1 MSYFIQP
8 SNQLCRAKKR
18 LIKNAHSTAHK
29 GRLLLTLLLLLLTA
43 TTTWAE
49 DVTLTSSTTKW
60 TDGNTYVTN
69 GDVTIADRI
78 TVEGDVTLILTDGY
92 TLSAPNG
99 IEVRVGNSLTIKGGT
114 NGTGTLT
121 IEKNGISRA
130 GIGGG
135 YKKVN
140 NVKYPTQYGN
150 ITINGG
156 IVNVKG
162 GAQSAG
168 IGGDSNSELDG
179 NGTITINGGIVNA
192 TGGNKAAG
200 IGGGNCSY
208 NNGAYGGCGDIVI
221 NGGQVTAT
229 GGDDGPGIGPGK
241 GAADKTSGSLVLGW
255 TNGTDFI
262 QVTGGNSSRA
272 YGFSN
277 RLGSIS
283 FAEGKKFKIVGGGE
297 ATTENIKNQVS
308 LTLIPKGS
316 EQYQLSVATISGIS
330 ASYDLTGSFLDIPF
344 SVIDAEGNTLTLG
357 TDYTATL
364 GTTSQESTTIHI
376 TEGGKYTLTIT
387 GMGSYAGSKSVDFEV
402 ISIGFKKDAN
412 GDNYINMPKT
422 GIYYYANIPEGVS
435 SFKVYDDGGA
445 KAQYSNNYDGG
456 LVLTAPDHYVLQ
468 LTGTVTA
475 EVQVNNPLDYLM
487 VYDGGST
494 SAQKIGDKYGSESG
508 ENIGTLISS
517 GKQMTL
523 TFHSDPSGQRDGLDL
538 TATLK
543 RDLGSCVI
551 ADIDDQTYI
560 GSAIEPAVVITYK
573 GTALVKD
580 VDYEVTYSGNTIV
593 GTATITITG
602 KGNYAGK
609 TSKTFTIVKATPTVT
624 APIAVAD
631 LEYKGSAQELV
642 TTGDT
647 DFGTLLYSLDG
658 ENYSEGIPTAM
669 NAGTYTVYYKVEGSD
684 NWNKVEAQS
693 ITVIIDKATPY
704 VKTTPTASAITYGQ
718 TLSDSE
724 LNDGVIQISEN
735 IATEIAGTFS
745 WSKSSVKPSVTDS
758 ENTEYGVTFTPN
770 DRENCKSVTM
780 GVTLT
785 VNKATPIVTAPIA
798 NTLIYNGCEQEL
810 VTAGSTD
817 FGTLLYSLNDDTYSE
832 NIPTRTGAGTY
843 TVYYKVEGSDNW
855 NAVAAQTIQATI
867 VKDVTCSDISITIP
881 EQTYTGSEL
890 TPVITMKDGETEL
903 TENTDYT
910 VTAPSGTIQDA
921 GNYTY
926 TIIGQGNYKGETTAT
941 FTIAP
946 KAVTNDGISIDT
958 PSQEWT
964 GNELTPVITV
974 KDGETVLVENTDYT
988 VTVPSGPVQDSG
1000 DYTYTITGQGNYAGS
1015 RETTFTIKVKQVTV
1029 KNDQNEDVP
1038 AATGDAEIT
1047 EDQNGTTLTLITP
1060 AENAQPQTVSIPQ
1073 AVEVDHVDIDRIFV
1087 SGKACTLYLPFSIA
1101 ADKIAGGTFYTFA
1114 GVDMAVTPWE
1124 VQYTPV
1130 TTGDIAANTPYIFLP
1145 DDTNGGKI
1153 VVNNDKDKV
1162 TVCTADPHTSTQGDW
1177 NFIGTYERIKWTHD
1191 TTDPE
1196 YNDVREAEIGNIYG
1210 FAAEEVSG
1218 ATVGQFVKVGNNV
1231 WINPMRAYLKYNE
1244 VLSAPS
1250 MDGDAASTEL
1260 PSSMKVVIVKNNGE
1274 TTGISSTTNYTNDKA
1289 WYTLDGRKVAN
1300 GQKPTAK
1307 GIYIH
1312 NGRKEVVK

>member
-1 MSYFIQP
+1 M
-8 SNQLCRAKKR
+8 
-18 LIKNAHSTAHK
+18 LI
-29 GRLLLTLLLLLLTA
+29 
-43 TTTWAE
+43 
-49 DVTLTSSTTKW
+49 
-60 TDGNTYVTN
+60 
-69 GDVTIADRI
+69 I
-78 TVEGDVTLILTDGY
+78 
-92 TLSAPNG
+92 
-99 IEVRVGNSLTIKGGT
+99 
-114 NGTGTLT
+114 
-121 IEKNGISRA
+121 
-130 GIGGG
+130 
-135 YKKVN
+135 
-140 NVKYPTQYGN
+140 
-150 ITINGG
+150 
-156 IVNVKG
+156 
-162 GAQSAG
+162 
-168 IGGDSNSELDG
+168 
-179 NGTITINGGIVNA
+179 
-192 TGGNKAAG
+192 
-200 IGGGNCSY
+200 
-208 NNGAYGGCGDIVI
+208 
-221 NGGQVTAT
+221 
-229 GGDDGPGIGPGK
+229 
-241 GAADKTSGSLVLGW
+241 
-255 TNGTDFI
+255 
-262 QVTGGNSSRA
+262 SSR
-272 YGFSN
+272 SN
-277 RLGSIS
+277 NIS
-283 FAEGKKFKIVGGGE
+283 
-297 ATTENIKNQVS
+297 
-308 LTLIPKGS
+308 
-316 EQYQLSVATISGIS
+316 
-330 ASYDLTGSFLDIPF
+330 
-344 SVIDAEGNTLTLG
+344 
-357 TDYTATL
+357 
-364 GTTSQESTTIHI
+364 
-376 TEGGKYTLTIT
+376 
-387 GMGSYAGSKSVDFEV
+387 
-402 ISIGFKKDAN
+402 
-412 GDNYINMPKT
+412 
-422 GIYYYANIPEGVS
+422 
-435 SFKVYDDGGA
+435 
-445 KAQYSNNYDGG
+445 QYSNNYDGG
-456 LVLTAPDHYVLQ
+456 LVLTAPDHHVLQ

-517 GKQMTL
+517 GTQMTL
-523 TFHSDPSGQRDGLDL
+523 TFHSDVSGQRDGLDL
-538 TATLK
+538 TVTLK
-543 RDLGSCVI
+543 RDISSCVI
-551 ADIDDQTYI
+551 ADIDDQPYT
-560 GSAIEPAVVITYK
+560 GSAIKPDLVITYE
-573 GTALVKD
+573 GTALVKG
-580 VDYEVTYSGNTIV
+580 VDYEVTYSANTIV

-647 DFGTLLYSLDG
+647 DFGTLLYSLDD

-770 DRENCKSVTM
+770 DSENCKSVTM

-910 VTAPSGTIQDA
+910 VTAPSVTIQDS
-921 GNYTY
+921 GN
-926 TIIGQGNYKGETTAT
+926 
-941 FTIAP
+941 
-946 KAVTNDGISIDT
+946 
-958 PSQEWT
+958 
-964 GNELTPVITV
+964 
-974 KDGETVLVENTDYT
+974 
-988 VTVPSGPVQDSG
+988 
-1000 DYTYTITGQGNYAGS
+1000 YTYTITGQGNYAGS
-1015 RETTFTIKVKQVTV
+1015 REATFTIKVKQVTV
-1029 KNDQNEDVP
+1029 KNDKNEDVP

-1145 DDTNGGKI
+1145 DDTEDGKI
-1153 VVNNDKDKV
+1153 VVNNGSAKV
-1162 TVCTADPHTSTQGDW
+1162 TVCTANPHTSTQGEW

>member
-1 MSYFIQP
+1 
-8 SNQLCRAKKR
+8 
-18 LIKNAHSTAHK
+18 
-29 GRLLLTLLLLLLTA
+29 
-43 TTTWAE
+43 
-49 DVTLTSSTTKW
+49 
-60 TDGNTYVTN
+60 
-69 GDVTIADRI
+69 
-78 TVEGDVTLILTDGY
+78 
-92 TLSAPNG
+92 
-99 IEVRVGNSLTIKGGT
+99 
-114 NGTGTLT
+114 
-121 IEKNGISRA
+121 
-130 GIGGG
+130 
-135 YKKVN
+135 
-140 NVKYPTQYGN
+140 
-150 ITINGG
+150 
-156 IVNVKG
+156 
-162 GAQSAG
+162 
-168 IGGDSNSELDG
+168 
-179 NGTITINGGIVNA
+179 
-192 TGGNKAAG
+192 
-200 IGGGNCSY
+200 
-208 NNGAYGGCGDIVI
+208 
-221 NGGQVTAT
+221 
-229 GGDDGPGIGPGK
+229 
-241 GAADKTSGSLVLGW
+241 
-255 TNGTDFI
+255 
-262 QVTGGNSSRA
+262 
-272 YGFSN
+272 
-277 RLGSIS
+277 
-283 FAEGKKFKIVGGGE
+283 
-297 ATTENIKNQVS
+297 
-308 LTLIPKGS
+308 
-316 EQYQLSVATISGIS
+316 
-330 ASYDLTGSFLDIPF
+330 
-344 SVIDAEGNTLTLG
+344 
-357 TDYTATL
+357 
-364 GTTSQESTTIHI
+364 
-376 TEGGKYTLTIT
+376 
-387 GMGSYAGSKSVDFEV
+387 
-402 ISIGFKKDAN
+402 
-412 GDNYINMPKT
+412 
-422 GIYYYANIPEGVS
+422 
-435 SFKVYDDGGA
+435 
-445 KAQYSNNYDGG
+445 
-456 LVLTAPDHYVLQ
+456 
-468 LTGTVTA
+468 
-475 EVQVNNPLDYLM
+475 
-487 VYDGGST
+487 
-494 SAQKIGDKYGSESG
+494 
-508 ENIGTLISS
+508 
-517 GKQMTL
+517 MTL
-523 TFHSDPSGQRDGLDL
+523 TFHSDVSGQRDGLDL
-538 TATLK
+538 TVTLK
-543 RDLGSCVI
+543 RDISSCVI
-551 ADIDDQTYI
+551 ADIDDQPYT
-560 GSAIEPAVVITYK
+560 GSAIKPDLVITYE
-573 GTALVKD
+573 GTALVKG
-580 VDYEVTYSGNTIV
+580 VDYEVTYSANTIV

-647 DFGTLLYSLDG
+647 DFGTLLYSLDD

-770 DRENCKSVTM
+770 DSENCKSVTM

-890 TPVITMKDGETEL
+890 TPDIIVKDGETVL

-910 VTAPSGTIQDA
+910 VTAPSVTIQDS
-921 GNYTY
+921 GN
-926 TIIGQGNYKGETTAT
+926 
-941 FTIAP
+941 
-946 KAVTNDGISIDT
+946 
-958 PSQEWT
+958 
-964 GNELTPVITV
+964 
-974 KDGETVLVENTDYT
+974 
-988 VTVPSGPVQDSG
+988 
-1000 DYTYTITGQGNYAGS
+1000 YTYTITGQGNYAGS
-1015 RETTFTIKVKQVTV
+1015 REATFTIKVKQVTV
-1029 KNDQNEDVP
+1029 KNDKNEDVP

-1145 DDTNGGKI
+1145 DDTEDGKI
-1153 VVNNDKDKV
+1153 VVNNGSAKV
-1162 TVCTADPHTSTQGDW
+1162 TVCTANPHTSTQGEW